1 MILKTFEIENF
12 RGIAKL
18 TIELDRTTVLIGEN
32 NSGKTSVLEALH
44 TCMNRGLSRRATPFS
59 EYDFHLAT
67 EDAEPA
73 DAPPIVLTLTF
84 EESKADEWPDEL
96 VQAFP
101 NAIQTLDDDRQR
113 LSFRVTA
120 KYDKATRDFAVEW
133 SFLDKAGSPLPTAK
147 QAKLVTDLQQL
158 APVFLLT
165 AVRDASQHFQSK
177 SALWGPFTKNPQ
189 ISEEKQKEIEEQIEQ
204 INQSVLDSHKPFEVI
219 KDRIAQTGKLVPLA
233 NKDLASVEAVP
244 TRIFDMLAR
253 TQVKLGARTGA
264 RLPIAQHGA
273 GTQSLAVLFLFEAF
287 LQSRLA
293 DAYDK
298 HSEPILA
305 LEEPESHLHPS
316 AIRALWSTLDKLAGQ
331 KIIATHSGDLLAS
344 VPLKAIRR
352 LARKNGTVEVFKVKD
367 TTLDSRESEQIAF
380 HVRAKRGSLFFARCW
395 LFLEGESEFSII
407 PELAQLLKYDFEHE
421 GVCCIDF
428 VHCPLSPLI
437 KVADDLGIAWHLLSD
452 GDKAGLD
459 YARTA
464 NTHLGTR
471 SPMDHVTTI
480 PDKNLEHH
488 FWVAGYAYLYENS
501 VLAKHKHLVTAAK
514 GTPDYVAQ
522 TIKAAEVS
530 MGSKPSLALAVLNE
544 IRKPGS
550 PGVPTSLKTSIEAAV
565 KLARASA

>member
-18 TIELDRTTVLIGEN
+18 TLELDRTTVLIGEN
-32 NSGKTSVLEALH
+32 NSGKTSILEALH

-59 EYDFHLAT
+59 DYDFHLAT
-67 EDAEPA
+67 ADAEPT
-73 DAPPIVLTLTF
+73 DAPPIVLTLSF
-84 EESKADEWPDEL
+84 EESKVDEWPDEL

-101 NAIQTLDDDRQR
+101 NAIQTLDDGRQR

-120 KYDKATRDFAVEW
+120 KYDKVARDFAVEW

-147 QAKLVTDLQQL
+147 QPKLVIDLQQL

-189 ISEEKQKEIEEQIEQ
+189 IGDEKQKEIEEQIEQ

-233 NKDLASVEAVP
+233 DEDLVSVEAVP
-244 TRIFDMLAR
+244 ARIFDMLAR

-316 AIRALWSTLDKLAGQ
+316 AIRALWSTLVKLAGQ
-331 KIIATHSGDLLAS
+331 KIIATHSGDLLAA

-352 LARKNGTVEVFKVKD
+352 LARRNGKVEVFRVLD
-367 TTLDSRESEQIAF
+367 ATLDTRELQKVTYHI
-380 HVRAKRGSLFFARCW
+380 RAKRGALLFARCW
-395 LFLEGESEFSII
+395 LLVEGETEFTMLS
-407 PELAQLLKYDFEHE
+407 ELARALGQDFDLA
-421 GVCCIDF
+421 GVCCVEF
-428 VHCPLSPLI
+428 AQCGLKPLI
-437 KVADDLGIAWHLLSD
+437 KTAQDLGIEWHLLAD
-452 GDKAGLD
+452 GDKAGKD
-459 YARTA
+459 YVNTA
-464 NTHLGTR
+464 NGLLDGDPAADRITSIVEPDIEHCLWHGGYK
-471 SPMDHVTTI
+471 SVYESAV
-480 PDKNLEHH
+480 DKN
-488 FWVAGYAYLYENS
+488 
-501 VLAKHKHLVTAAK
+501 HKAMVKSAPGTAQYP
-514 GTPDYVAQ
+514 TEV
-522 TIKAAEVS
+522 IKAAIKS
-530 MGSKPSLALAVLNE
+530 TSKPHLGYAVAAEVAMANS
-544 IRKPGS
+544 R
-550 PGVPTSLKTSIEAAV
+550 GVPAMLKTAIEV
-565 KLARASA
+565 VIKLAGRLA

>member
-18 TIELDRTTVLIGEN
+18 TLELDRTTVLIGEN

-44 TCMNRGLSRRATPFS
+44 ICMNRGLSRRATPFS

-73 DAPPIVLTLTF
+73 DAPRIVLTLTF
-84 EESKADEWPDEL
+84 EESKVDEWPDEL

-120 KYDKATRDFAVEW
+120 QYDNVTRDFAVEW
-133 SFLDKAGSPLPTAK
+133 SFLDKAGSPLPTAR
-147 QAKLVTDLQQL
+147 QPKLVTDLQQL

-165 AVRDASQHFQSK
+165 AVRDASQHFQSR

-189 ISEEKQKEIEEQIEQ
+189 ISEEKQQEIEAQIEQ

-219 KDRIAQTGKLVPLA
+219 RDRIAQTGKLVPLA
-233 NKDLASVEAVP
+233 NKDLVSVEAVP
-244 TRIFDMLAR
+244 ARIFDMLAR

-293 DAYDK
+293 DTYDK

-331 KIIATHSGDLLAS
+331 KIIATHSGDLLAA
-344 VPLKAIRR
+344 VPLTAIRR
-352 LARKNGTVEVFKVKD
+352 LARRKGAVEVFRVKEK
-367 TTLDSRESEQIAF
+367 TLDKREAEKIAF
-380 HVRAKRGSLFFARCW
+380 HVRTKRGSLLFARCW
-395 LFLEGESEFSII
+395 LLVEGETDFSLL
-407 PELAQLLKYDFEHE
+407 PELARVLGCEFDLE
-421 GVCCIDF
+421 GVSCIDF
-428 VHCPLSPLI
+428 VPCGLDPLI
-437 KVADDLGIAWHLLSD
+437 KVADDLGIHWHVLTD
-452 GDKAGLD
+452 GDRSDFGRSASK
-459 YARTA
+459 
-464 NTHLGTR
+464 HLHGR
-471 SPMDHVTTI
+471 PGADHVTMLAE
-480 PDKNLEHH
+480 PDIEHLM
-488 FWVAGYAYLYENS
+488 WQSGYSTVFESA
-501 VLAKHKHLVTAAK
+501 VTPRQKSQISAAK
-514 GTPDYVAQ
+514 GTPDYIKQ
-522 TIKAAEVS
+522 TIKAAQVS
-530 MGSKPSLALAVLNE
+530 FEGKPGMVFPLVSA
-544 IRKPGS
+544 IREDGS
-550 PGVPTSLKTSIEAAV
+550 PGVPSPLKTVVETV
-565 KLARASA
+565 VRLARSSA

>member
-1 MILKTFEIENF
+1 MILKSLEIENF

-18 TIELDRTTVLIGEN
+18 TLNLDRITVLIGEN

-73 DAPPIVLTLTF
+73 AAPPIVLTLTF
-84 EESKADEWPDEL
+84 EESKVDEWPDEL

-101 NAIQTLDDDRQR
+101 NVIQAQDDGRQR
-113 LSFRVTA
+113 LCFRVTA
-120 KYDKATRDFAVEW
+120 KYDQVTRDFAVEW
-133 SFLDKAGSPLPTAK
+133 TFLDKAGSPLPTAK
-147 QAKLVTDLQQL
+147 QAKLVIDLQQL

-165 AVRDASQHFQSK
+165 AVRDASQNFQSK

-189 ISEEKQKEIEEQIEQ
+189 ISAEKQNEIEEQIER

-219 KDRIAQTGKLVPLA
+219 KDRIAQIGKLVPLA
-233 NKDLASVEAVP
+233 DKDLVSVEAVP
-244 TRIFDMLAR
+244 ARIFDMLAR

-264 RLPIAQHGA
+264 RLPVSQHGA

-352 LARKNGTVEVFKVKD
+352 LARRNGKVDVFQVREN
-367 TTLDSRESEQIAF
+367 TLDARELQKVTY
-380 HVRAKRGSLFFARCW
+380 HVRAKRGALLFARCW
-395 LFLEGESEFSII
+395 LLVEGETEFTML
-407 PELAQLLKYDFEHE
+407 PELARALGHDLDLA
-421 GVCCIDF
+421 GVCCVEF
-428 VHCPLSPLI
+428 AQCGLKPLV
-437 KVADDLGIAWHLLSD
+437 KTAQALGIEWHLLAD
-452 GDKAGLD
+452 GDTAGKEYSKA
-459 YARTA
+459 AREL
-464 NTHLGTR
+464 LGVDLVADRVTSIAEPDIEHCLWHGGYKSIYESVVTR
-471 SPMDHVTTI
+471 
-480 PDKNLEHH
+480 N
-488 FWVAGYAYLYENS
+488 
-501 VLAKHKHLVTAAK
+501 HKAMVKSAPKDAQYPTEVITAAIAS
-514 GTPDYVAQ
+514 T
-522 TIKAAEVS
+522 
-530 MGSKPSLALAVLNE
+530 SKPHLSYAIIAE
-544 IRKPGS
+544 ATKAGS
-550 PGVPTSLKTSIEAAV
+550 PGVPTTVKTSIETAM
-565 KLARASA
+565 KLAGRLA